1 MAIFREREPF
11 ERTDVP
17 KSGPLH
23 TILALVALVVIV
35 GGLYL
40 LVTTLWNQVQLEDH
54 LGDSGLSTA
63 VSDQSEPVSVSG
75 YTASEDAFQSVLVL
89 TAKSLDEGA
98 ELESAELLVID
109 TTTHAG
115 TLVNVPIDVRVVTD
129 DGYPSLAELYQEGG
143 ASACVAA
150 VSTSANIQLSHAI
163 VSTREVWDEVA
174 DLAGVGVNWI
184 VMRGSDLLKAMYT
197 DMSSQDLTDLA
208 ELVQSIGVA
217 NLTRVECP
225 VFPEGSYGADGTWVS
240 NGSGR
245 YYIYAPK
252 LGILTGVL
260 VAY

>member
-17 KSGPLH
+17 KTGVLH
-23 TILALVALVVIV
+23 TILSLVALALVI

-40 LVTTLWNQVQLEDH
+40 LITTLWNQVHLEEH

-63 VSDQSEPVSVSG
+63 VSGQATPTSVSG
-75 YTASEDAFQSVLVL
+75 YAPSEDAFQSVLVL
-89 TAKSLDEGA
+89 TASSLDEGA

-109 TTTHAG
+109 VSKG
-115 TLVNVPIDVRVVTD
+115 TGVLVNVPVEIHVATA
-129 DGYPSLAELYQEGG
+129 DGYPTLAELYQTSG
-143 ASACVAA
+143 ASACV
-150 VSTSANIQLSHAI
+150 SAMSNATNIQLSHAI

-174 DLAGVGVNWI
+174 DLSGVGVNWI
-184 VMRGSDLLKAMYT
+184 VMRGSHLLEAMYT

-217 NLTRVECP
+217 NLARVDCP
-225 VFPEGSYGADGTWVS
+225 VFEEGSYDANGQWVG

-245 YYIYAPK
+245 YYINSRS
-252 LGILTGVL
+252 LGVTTGML

>member
-17 KSGPLH
+17 KTGPLH
-23 TILALVALVVIV
+23 TILALLALALVV

-40 LVTTLWNQVQLEDH
+40 LVTTLWNHVHLEDH

-63 VSDQSEPVSVSG
+63 VSEQEAPASVSG
-75 YTASEDAFQSVLVL
+75 YAPSEDAFESVLVL
-89 TAKSLDEGA
+89 TASSLDAGA

-109 TTTHAG
+109 VTTGKG
-115 TLVNVPIDVRVVTD
+115 TLVSVPIEVHVATA
-129 DGYPSLAELYQEGG
+129 DGYPTLAELYQASG
-143 ASACVAA
+143 ASACV
-150 VSTSANIQLSHAI
+150 SALSDATNIKLSHAV

-184 VMRGSDLLKAMYT
+184 VMRGSHLLEAMYT
-197 DMSSQDLTDLA
+197 DMNSKDLTDLA

-217 NLTRVECP
+217 NLERVDCP
-225 VFPEGSYGADGTWVS
+225 VFPEGSWDENGNWVS

-245 YYIYAPK
+245 YYVYAPS
-252 LGILTGVL
+252 LGVATGML